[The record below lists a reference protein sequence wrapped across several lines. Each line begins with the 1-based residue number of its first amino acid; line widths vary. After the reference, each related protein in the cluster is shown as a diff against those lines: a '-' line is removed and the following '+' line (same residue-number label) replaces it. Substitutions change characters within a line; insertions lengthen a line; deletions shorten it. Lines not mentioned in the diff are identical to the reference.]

1 MGWRA
6 RRQRARAVAGLAMA
20 SAAFVTASLHSGHAA
35 VPKTVV
41 ISPADQAWKALKH
54 ACETPPP
61 PLKQLP
67 DRMYTQQEIRD
78 YYTKT
83 ANRAGAVA
91 DQAKAFAVR
100 YPHDP
105 QAAKAQEIYFNMLH
119 AAVALSSTTKI
130 AELETATAQRQQ
142 DPKLDDTGRFQLALR
157 LLQSAVSGR
166 QYESDDAMRA
176 ELEKRARQLAKH
188 FPTHPDG
195 DKYLL
200 NLAVAAE
207 PEKSESLARE
217 VLARSSDA
225 DIKAECQGLIS
236 RSEAVGKPL
245 DLTLPLKDGK
255 PFDLT
260 SLRGKVA
267 LLLFWDSAARFSSK
281 AVWGVNELY
290 KTHHAKGL
298 EVVGL
303 NFDADPAKAA
313 DTLADVHPDWP
324 QYYDVAAGRTLQER
338 FGVHVLPMCWIVDKK
353 GVLRELHGERDPV
366 GIVDRLLAE

>member
-1 MGWRA
+1 MNPGSHAVRA
-6 RRQRARAVAGLAMA
+6 AQKKAVTV
-20 SAAFVTASLHSGHAA
+20 SA
-35 VPKTVV
+35 
-41 ISPADQAWKALKH
+41 ADQAWKALKH

-67 DRMYTQQEIRD
+67 NRMYTQQEIRD
-78 YYTKT
+78 YYTRT
-83 ANRAGAVA
+83 AKRAGAVA
-91 DQAKAFAVR
+91 DQAKAFAAR
-100 YPHDP
+100 YPLCS

-142 DPKLDDTGRFQLALR
+142 DPKLDDTARFQLALR

-176 ELEKRARQLAKH
+176 ELEKRARQLAKD
-188 FPTHPDG
+188 FPAHPDG
-195 DKYLL
+195 EKYLL
-200 NLAVAAE
+200 NLAVAAD

-217 VLARSSDA
+217 VLARSSDVE
-225 DIKAECQGLIS
+225 IKAECQGLIN
-236 RSEAVGKPL
+236 RSGAVGKPL
-245 DLTLPLKDGK
+245 ALTLPLKDGK
-255 PFDLT
+255 TLDLA
-260 SLRGKVA
+260 SLSGKVT

-303 NFDADPAKAA
+303 NFDADQSKAA

-324 QYYDVAAGRTLQER
+324 QYYDVAARRTLQAR
-338 FGVHVLPMCWIVDKK
+338 FGVHTLPMCWIVDKK